1 MDRLAPCQ
9 LLVLFL
15 IVAIYPLGTAGEVPA
30 SLSRG
35 IIKRLPMDG
44 YRRFNVDA
52 QRFVLEHLKNIWELL
67 GEMKGQSSD
76 Q

>member
-1 MDRLAPCQ
+1 MRS
-9 LLVLFL
+9 LLSF
-15 IVAIYPLGTAGEVPA
+15 
-30 SLSRG
+30 SRG